1 VRAQALIPQ
10 LLPVWPSRS
19 TVISTLFVVTM
30 NLPPELLEEIIE
42 HLPSYDK
49 RTLRSCSLV
58 TKSWIFPSQ
67 KRLFE
72 SVGIRP
78 GNLQSW
84 LDNISPTNVEL
95 LGHVRMLSYTEY
107 PREMIGPVHL
117 TLRDYFPSFR
127 QLRRLTM
134 CFTRI
139 SSFPQQTEL
148 FSAFQH
154 TLSEI
159 CLWDCSVTRSA
170 FVALI
175 NYFPNLACLDLR
187 SLDSCKDDKPF
198 GPLSQPLF
206 KKLHATPWTTETMD
220 LPDELSKLGVR
231 FEEIVISSAMLMVR
245 WSDFVKRIIGAF
257 GASAK
262 HLRMLGTFECA
273 YNPP

>member
-1 VRAQALIPQ
+1 
-10 LLPVWPSRS
+10 
-19 TVISTLFVVTM
+19 M
-30 NLPPELLEEIIE
+30 MKLPPELLDEILG
-42 HLPSYDK
+42 HLPSGDV
-49 RTLRSCSLV
+49 RSLRSCSLV

-95 LGHVRMLSYTEY
+95 LGHVRMLSYTGY
-107 PREMIGPVHL
+107 PWETIGPVHL

-127 QLRRLTM
+127 QLRRLTL
-134 CFTRI
+134 CFTRT

-159 CLWDCSVTRSA
+159 CLWDCSITRSA

-175 NYFPNLACLDLR
+175 NYFPNLTCLHLR
-187 SLDSCKDDKPF
+187 SLDSRQDDEPI
-198 GPLSQPLF
+198 GPLSRPMF
-206 KKLHATPWTTETMD
+206 KKLHATPWTMATMD
-220 LPDELSKLGVR
+220 LPDELSKLGLR
-231 FEEIVISSAMLMVR
+231 FEEVVISSAVPSANWL
-245 WSDFVKRIIGAF
+245 DFVKGVIDAF

-262 HLRMLGTFECA
+262 HLRILGPFECT
-273 YNPP
+273 YNPPRPHQVDFWS